1 MSKVSGEILINR
13 LSSRFS
19 TMSSTS
25 ATNRSTTREARMS
38 WSWVVR
44 PRGLPAAAWPPG
56 RPPWASV
63 ATNDL
68 YRAQDPAGGIW
79 PRPGIDRAVI
89 KNRVDDLRWSD
100 VVDGC

>member
-38 WSWVVR
+38 WSGWFA
-44 PRGLPAAAWPPG
+44 RGTTAAAWPPG
-56 RPPWASV
+56 RPPWAP
-63 ATNDL
+63 AGTNDL
-68 YRAQDPAGGIW
+68 DRAQASWWDLA
-79 PRPGIDRAVI
+79 PGIDRALI

-100 VVDGC
+100 VVDGR